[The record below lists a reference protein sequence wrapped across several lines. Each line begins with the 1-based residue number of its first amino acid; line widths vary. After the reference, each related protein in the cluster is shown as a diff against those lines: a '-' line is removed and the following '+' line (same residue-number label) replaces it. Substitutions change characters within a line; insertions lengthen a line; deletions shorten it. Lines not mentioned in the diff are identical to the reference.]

1 VRIKKDNRES
11 VQKIRATIAQRLS
24 SARQIFN
31 LFGSSLSRSLGT
43 IFFIPHP
50 WIGIILWVA
59 LLQNPRYA
67 AFAVLGFFVASC
79 LDKVLKTGDTQL
91 LGGGLKANALLAAV
105 MVAWLT
111 GATEIPLGAQLV
123 MAVASAAAAS
133 ILAAAVMRAVG
144 GANLPSLVWGYCFIA
159 AVLFNVC
166 PTCTESAVSTMQVM
180 PMPGDAIGWGMA
192 FIRSLGTLI
201 YAQSYEAGLLVGLAI
216 LLWSRILFVT
226 GVVGWVS
233 GVCITL
239 AFEQLPVDYY
249 WLPTSYNYFIAGMA
263 LGAVFFLPGWASLFM
278 AALGGCI
285 AAFLGLVLQHV
296 LPESPIIYLPIT
308 AATSIWLVLITASF
322 AGNNTVWRNYTPHL
336 RPEDAWWYAKYRS
349 QRLGHNEVLFSIP
362 VAGELRISQGFNGS
376 LSHAGDW
383 CHALDFQR
391 PTTIDNSPD
400 PALNIWG
407 GAVYSPAS
415 GYIERF
421 ITMIPDNQLGVCN
434 YAENWGNYV
443 IIRLDQ
449 GGWALLAHLQQS
461 SIVLAIGTRVEAGDY
476 LGNVGNS
483 GRSPIPH
490 LHLQAQSSPEP
501 GSPTIPFRLVNY
513 HSTLGTNTPCNH
525 WNTAAL
531 PAEGEIVMAAYPN
544 QMVHKVLAS
553 IAPGSAVWTIESQGH
568 IPRNF
573 RESHSNGIIRINTTL
588 DEAGQHLFN
597 SIFEEG
603 TLVACLAAD
612 AWRIVETRQLTS
624 SFMKL
629 LAFVAPSIP
638 YSARVG
644 MTWRDPV
651 PLMPTGPASWLS
663 MPAAPYIGHH
673 FISANCKC
681 NSVPNVEGERLYI
694 ETTLDLSGDSSPL
707 KLTCEF
713 EILRGPVRIQADF
726 KDGTVVYSL
735 LSFEPGLPFD
745 HSSAQ

>member
-1 VRIKKDNRES
+1 MRIKNENREP
-11 VQKIRATIAQRLS
+11 VQKIRETIAQRLS
-24 SARQIFN
+24 SSRQIFN

-59 LLQNPRYA
+59 LLQNLRYA
-67 AFAVLGFFVASC
+67 AFAVLGVAVASG
-79 LDKVLKTGDTQL
+79 LDKVLKTRDTQL

-133 ILAAAVMRAVG
+133 ILAAAIMRALG
-144 GANLPSLVWGYCFIA
+144 GANLPSLVWGYCLIA
-159 AVLFNVC
+159 AMLYSLC
-166 PTCTESAVSTMQVM
+166 PTCTVLATNAMQVM
-180 PMPGDAIGWGMA
+180 PIPGDAIGWGMA

-201 YAQSYEAGLLVGLAI
+201 YAQNYEAGLLVGFAI
-216 LLWSRILFVT
+216 LLWSRVLFVT

-239 AFEQLPVDYY
+239 AFEQLHIDYY

-263 LGAVFFLPGWASLFM
+263 LGSVFFLPGWASLLI

-285 AAFLGLVLQHV
+285 AAFLGLALQHV

-308 AATSIWLVLITASF
+308 AATSIWVVMITASF

-336 RPEDAWWYAKYRS
+336 RPEEAWWHATYLS
-349 QRLGHNEVLFSIP
+349 QRFGHKEVLFSIP

-376 LSHAGDW
+376 LSHAGNW

-391 PTTIDNSPD
+391 PTTIDNSLD

-407 GAVYSPAS
+407 APVYSPAS
-415 GYIERF
+415 GIIER
-421 ITMIPDNQLGVCN
+421 INTMIPDNQLGVCN

-449 GGWALLAHLQQS
+449 GGWALLAHLQQN
-461 SIVLAIGTRVEAGDY
+461 SIMHAIGTRVEAGDY

-501 GSPTIPFRLVNY
+501 GSATIPFRLVNY
-513 HSTLGTNTPCNH
+513 HSTLGANAPCHH

-531 PAEGEIVMAAYPN
+531 PSEGEIVMAAYPN

-553 IAPGSAVWTIESQGH
+553 IAPGSAVWTIESQGR

-573 RESHSNGIIRINTTL
+573 RQSHSNKIIRINTTL

-597 SIFEEG
+597 SNFEEG
-603 TLVACLAAD
+603 TLVACSAAD
-612 AWRIVETRQLTS
+612 AWRIVEARQLTS
-624 SFMKL
+624 PFMKL

-638 YSARVG
+638 YSAKAG
-644 MTWRDPV
+644 MTWHDPV
-651 PLMPTGPASWLS
+651 PLMPTGPASWFG
-663 MPAAPYIGHH
+663 MPTAPYIGQH

-681 NSVPNVEGERLYI
+681 ISVPGVEGDRLYV
-694 ETTLDLSGDSSPL
+694 ETTLEVSRDSLPL

-745 HSSAQ
+745 HSSSQ